1 MLNASL
7 GLTLAYE
14 YSGDSKWNGEI
25 APNSKGEVFSPGLGL
40 TWRSKNQ
47 SEYSLNL
54 VLPQT
59 LTGDLAEIE
68 SEPDQTLKSFQLSFG
83 IRKTFDYIV
92 PFLD

>member
-1 MLNASL
+1 
-7 GLTLAYE
+7 
-14 YSGDSKWNGEI
+14 I

-54 VLPQT
+54 LFPQS
-59 LTGDLAEIE
+59 LSGDLAEIE
-68 SEPDQTLKSFQLSFG
+68 SKPDQTLKSFQFSFG